1 MSQFDIA
8 YIHLIYV
15 SHKKQI
21 SFFSIMFNVTVC
33 ARICI
38 GGVSAGVDLAKGAY
52 KSINGVLSRPEMHA
66 VQDILYQ
73 VLCKIARLPSLFFQ
87 FLDFS

>member
-1 MSQFDIA
+1 MSQFGIA

-38 GGVSAGVDLAKGAY
+38 GGVSAGVDLA
-52 KSINGVLSRPEMHA
+52 
-66 VQDILYQ
+66 
-73 VLCKIARLPSLFFQ
+73 
-87 FLDFS
+87 